1 MRSKYTHT
9 KEFQMNKGSKNYTRP
24 IFGALII
31 ISLLY
36 AQGSG
41 YLSQKLMVENN
52 IRDRVKEAL
61 SKVIDSHKYVINVD
75 VELEILDEVNEKI
88 TVFAPRESGHS
99 VEQQASPAEKTAEA
113 LVRIQEK
120 MIQETPSE
128 EESYSI
134 GLPIPGFEV
143 DVVRPK
149 TESMPLTES
158 KPVSPRTMQPL
169 EQTTNKTIEE
179 EREVVDKVLSRTRPS
194 RAVVKRMELA
204 LILQEGAA
212 PELIENIRQLTMAA
226 SKFDRDRGDKL
237 TIMTASFKE
246 RRDQRSAEQIMLKN
260 IAEKI
265 DHLEQKRVSESSS
278 WREDIETYKEEITQR
293 REEDLKLLETQ
304 LEEIDKKRLQEAAN
318 YEKKELAR
326 KDSIR
331 NSKLETEIQALKDML
346 AVNDSQEKTQ
356 AKQLDST
363 RFAML
368 DNELQNLRKMLLE
381 AMLQKSEDSTKR
393 AQEKIEAELVE
404 REREKASRDSLI
416 AEKIAAL
423 DAVQADLDALEAE
436 ASSGMDTKTIMIAAL
451 AIVVLALGAMMLLQK
466 RSAPQQG
473 YPPMPP
479 YPYPPPLRR
488 RRKKKKKPAPA
499 KEPEEEKEKKEPEEE
514 KEVEIP
520 DVEESVTTTESFEK
534 DENGISVDNVND
546 GDNLSVNDDPNV
558 LKSEIDDIRKSVV
571 SMSVGQPGRTSTI
584 VKEWLEQPAPE
595 APAVEEAPS
604 EEEAGESEEEKSE

>member
-1 MRSKYTHT
+1 MRSQYTHT
-9 KEFQMNKGSKNYTRP
+9 KEFQMNKGTKNYTKP
-24 IFGALII
+24 IVAALMIVT
-31 ISLLY
+31 LLY

-75 VELEILDEVNEKI
+75 VELEILDEVNEQI
-88 TVFAPRESGHS
+88 TVFAPRESGKS
-99 VEQQASPAEKTAEA
+99 VEQPASPAEKTAEA

-128 EESYSI
+128 QESYSI

-158 KPVSPRTMQPL
+158 RPVSPRTMQPL
-169 EQTTNKTIEE
+169 EQTSNKAVEE

-194 RAVVKRMELA
+194 RAVIKRMELA

-265 DHLEQKRVSESSS
+265 DHLEQKRVSESSN

-393 AQEKIEAELVE
+393 AQERIEAELVE

-423 DAVQADLDALEAE
+423 DAVQADLNALEAE

-451 AIVVLALGAMMLLQK
+451 AIVVVALGAMMLLQK

-479 YPYPPPLRR
+479 YPYPPPHRR

-514 KEVEIP
+514 KEA
-520 DVEESVTTTESFEK
+520 EELVTTEETFEK
-534 DENGISVDNVND
+534 DENGTPVDNVND

-558 LKSEIDDIRKSVV
+558 LKSEIDDIRKSIV

-595 APAVEEAPS
+595 APAVEEDPA
-604 EEEAGESEEEKSE
+604 EESGESEEEKSE

>member
-1 MRSKYTHT
+1 
-9 KEFQMNKGSKNYTRP
+9 MNKGKKHITSIIGVISFITL
-24 IFGALII
+24 LI
-31 ISLLY
+31 

-41 YLSQKLMVENN
+41 YLSQKLMVEND

-75 VELEILDEVNEKI
+75 VDLEILDEVNEQI
-88 TVFAPRESGHS
+88 TVFAPRESDKGQVVQS
-99 VEQQASPAEKTAEA
+99 SPAERTAEA
-113 LVRIQEK
+113 LVKIQEK
-120 MIQETPSE
+120 MNQDTETE
-128 EESYSI
+128 QESYSI

-149 TESMPLTES
+149 TSGSRPLTES
-158 KPVSPRTMQPL
+158 SPVSPKTMEPMDQPS
-169 EQTTNKTIEE
+169 NDVAEE
-179 EREVVDKVLSRTRPS
+179 DRDVVDKVLSRKRPS
-194 RAVVKRMELA
+194 RAIVKRMNVS

-265 DHLEQKRVSESSS
+265 DQLEQKRASESTN
-278 WREDIETYKEEITQR
+278 WREDIENYKEEITAR
-293 REEDLKLLETQ
+293 REEDLALLETQ
-304 LEEIDKKRLQEAAN
+304 LEELDKKRLQEAAE

-331 NSKLETEIQALKDML
+331 NSKLETEINALKDML
-346 AVNDSQEKTQ
+346 AVNESQEKAQ

-368 DNELQNLRKMLLE
+368 DNELQSLRKMLLQ
-381 AMLQKSEDSTKR
+381 AMLQDSIE
-393 AQEKIEAELVE
+393 AQKQAQAKIEAELAS
-404 REREKASRDSLI
+404 REEEKAERDSLI

-436 ASSGMDTKTIMIAAL
+436 ASSGMDTKTIMLFAFGVVIAAL
-451 AIVVLALGAMMLLQK
+451 IAMMFLQRK
-466 RSAPQQG
+466 AGPQQA
-473 YPPMPP
+473 YPPMPYP
-479 YPYPPPLRR
+479 PYPPPRPRKR
-488 RRKKKKKPAPA
+488 RRKKKPAA
-499 KEPEEEKEKKEPEEE
+499 QEEKVEKKEEEPSPEEPTE
-514 KEVEIP
+514 APEVQQ
-520 DVEESVTTTESFEK
+520 EEVAAEPVS
-534 DENGISVDNVND
+534 ENNTPSEEDD
-546 GDNLSVNDDPNV
+546 GDHRSLEDDPNV

-595 APAVEEAPS
+595 APAAEA
-604 EEEAGESEEEKSE
+604 EEESSGDDGGDEEESSE

>member
-1 MRSKYTHT
+1 
-9 KEFQMNKGSKNYTRP
+9 MNKGKKHITSIIGVISFITL
-24 IFGALII
+24 LI
-31 ISLLY
+31 

-41 YLSQKLMVENN
+41 YLSQKLMVEND

-75 VELEILDEVNEKI
+75 VDLEILDEVNEQI
-88 TVFAPRESGHS
+88 TVFAPRESDKGQVVQS
-99 VEQQASPAEKTAEA
+99 SPAERTAEA
-113 LVRIQEK
+113 LVKIQEK
-120 MIQETPSE
+120 MIQDTETE
-128 EESYSI
+128 QESYSI

-149 TESMPLTES
+149 TSGSRPLTES
-158 KPVSPRTMQPL
+158 SPVSPKTMEPMDQPS
-169 EQTTNKTIEE
+169 NDVAEE
-179 EREVVDKVLSRTRPS
+179 DRDVVDKVLSRKRPS
-194 RAVVKRMELA
+194 RAVVKRMNVS

-265 DHLEQKRVSESSS
+265 DQLEQKRASESTN
-278 WREDIETYKEEITQR
+278 WREDIENYKEEITAR
-293 REEDLKLLETQ
+293 REEDLALLETQ
-304 LEEIDKKRLQEAAN
+304 LEELDKKRLQEAAD

-331 NSKLETEIQALKDML
+331 NSKLETEINALKDML
-346 AVNDSQEKTQ
+346 AVNESQEKAQ

-368 DNELQNLRKMLLE
+368 DNELQSLRKMLLQ
-381 AMLQKSEDSTKR
+381 AMLQDSIE
-393 AQEKIEAELVE
+393 AQKQAQAKIEAELAS
-404 REREKASRDSLI
+404 REQEKAERDSLI

-436 ASSGMDTKTIMIAAL
+436 ASSGMDTKTIMLFAFGVVIAAL
-451 AIVVLALGAMMLLQK
+451 VAMMFLQRK
-466 RSAPQQG
+466 SGQQQA
-473 YPPMPP
+473 YPPMPYP
-479 YPYPPPLRR
+479 PYPPPRPRKR
-488 RRKKKKKPAPA
+488 RRKKKPAA
-499 KEPEEEKEKKEPEEE
+499 QEEKVEKKEEEPSPEEPTE
-514 KEVEIP
+514 APEVQQ
-520 DVEESVTTTESFEK
+520 EEVAAEPVSE
-534 DENGISVDNVND
+534 DNISSEEDD
-546 GDNLSVNDDPNV
+546 GDHHSLEDDPNV

-595 APAVEEAPS
+595 APATEA
-604 EEEAGESEEEKSE
+604 EEESSGDDGGDEEESSE

>member
-1 MRSKYTHT
+1 
-9 KEFQMNKGSKNYTRP
+9 MNKGKKHITSIIGVISFITL
-24 IFGALII
+24 LI
-31 ISLLY
+31 

-41 YLSQKLMVENN
+41 YLSQKLMVEND

-75 VELEILDEVNEKI
+75 VDLEILDEVNEQI
-88 TVFAPRESGHS
+88 TVFAPRESDKGQVVQS
-99 VEQQASPAEKTAEA
+99 SPAERTAEA
-113 LVRIQEK
+113 LVKIQEK
-120 MIQETPSE
+120 MIQDTETE
-128 EESYSI
+128 QESYSI

-149 TESMPLTES
+149 TSGSRPLTES
-158 KPVSPRTMQPL
+158 SPVSPKTMEPMDQPS
-169 EQTTNKTIEE
+169 NDVAEE
-179 EREVVDKVLSRTRPS
+179 DRDVVDKVLSRKRPS
-194 RAVVKRMELA
+194 RAIVKRMNVS

-265 DHLEQKRVSESSS
+265 DQLEQKRASESTN
-278 WREDIETYKEEITQR
+278 WREDIENYKEEITAR
-293 REEDLKLLETQ
+293 REEDLALLETQ
-304 LEEIDKKRLQEAAN
+304 LEELDKKRLQEAAE

-331 NSKLETEIQALKDML
+331 NSKLETEITALKDML
-346 AVNDSQEKTQ
+346 AVNESQEKAK

-368 DNELQNLRKMLLE
+368 DNELQSLRKMLLQ
-381 AMLQKSEDSTKR
+381 AMLQDSIE
-393 AQEKIEAELVE
+393 AQKQAQAKIEAELAE
-404 REREKASRDSLI
+404 REEEKAERDSLI

-436 ASSGMDTKTIMIAAL
+436 ASSGMDTKTIMLFAFGVVIAAL
-451 AIVVLALGAMMLLQK
+451 LAMMFLQRK
-466 RSAPQQG
+466 AGPQQA
-473 YPPMPP
+473 YPPMPYP
-479 YPYPPPLRR
+479 PYPPPRPRKR
-488 RRKKKKKPAPA
+488 RRKKKPAA
-499 KEPEEEKEKKEPEEE
+499 QEEKVEKKEEEPSPEEPTE
-514 KEVEIP
+514 APEVQQ
-520 DVEESVTTTESFEK
+520 EEVAAEPVS
-534 DENGISVDNVND
+534 ENNTPSEEDD
-546 GDNLSVNDDPNV
+546 GDHRSLEDDPNV

-595 APAVEEAPS
+595 APAAEA
-604 EEEAGESEEEKSE
+604 EEESSGDDGGDEEESSE

>member
-1 MRSKYTHT
+1 
-9 KEFQMNKGSKNYTRP
+9 MNKGKKHITSIIGVISFITL
-24 IFGALII
+24 LI
-31 ISLLY
+31 

-41 YLSQKLMVENN
+41 YLSQKLMVEND

-75 VELEILDEVNEKI
+75 VDLEILDEVNEQI
-88 TVFAPRESGHS
+88 TVFAPRDSDKGQVVQS
-99 VEQQASPAEKTAEA
+99 SPAERTAEA
-113 LVRIQEK
+113 LVKIQEK
-120 MIQETPSE
+120 MIQDTETE
-128 EESYSI
+128 QESYSI

-149 TESMPLTES
+149 TSGSRPLTES
-158 KPVSPRTMQPL
+158 SPVSPKTMEPMDQPS
-169 EQTTNKTIEE
+169 NDVAEE
-179 EREVVDKVLSRTRPS
+179 DRDVVDKVLSRKRPS
-194 RAVVKRMELA
+194 RAIVKRMNVS

-265 DHLEQKRVSESSS
+265 DQLEQKRASESTN
-278 WREDIETYKEEITQR
+278 WREDIENYKEEITAR
-293 REEDLKLLETQ
+293 REEDLALLETQ
-304 LEEIDKKRLQEAAN
+304 LEELDKKRLQEAAD

-331 NSKLETEIQALKDML
+331 NSKLETEINALKDML
-346 AVNDSQEKTQ
+346 AVNESQEKAQ

-368 DNELQNLRKMLLE
+368 DNELQSLRKMLLQ
-381 AMLQKSEDSTKR
+381 AMLQDSIE
-393 AQEKIEAELVE
+393 AQKQAQAKIEAELAS
-404 REREKASRDSLI
+404 REEEKAERDSLI

-436 ASSGMDTKTIMIAAL
+436 ASSGMDTKTIMLFAFGVVIAAL
-451 AIVVLALGAMMLLQK
+451 LAMMFLQRK
-466 RSAPQQG
+466 AGPQQA
-473 YPPMPP
+473 YPPMPYP
-479 YPYPPPLRR
+479 PYPPPRPRKR
-488 RRKKKKKPAPA
+488 RRKKKPAA
-499 KEPEEEKEKKEPEEE
+499 QEEKVEKKEEEPSPEEPTE
-514 KEVEIP
+514 APEVQQ
-520 DVEESVTTTESFEK
+520 EEVAAEPVSEDS
-534 DENGISVDNVND
+534 ISSEEDD
-546 GDNLSVNDDPNV
+546 GDHLSLEEDPNV

-595 APAVEEAPS
+595 APTAEA
-604 EEEAGESEEEKSE
+604 EEESSGDDGGDEEESSE

>member
-1 MRSKYTHT
+1 
-9 KEFQMNKGSKNYTRP
+9 MNKGKKHITSIIGVISFITL
-24 IFGALII
+24 LI
-31 ISLLY
+31 

-41 YLSQKLMVENN
+41 YLSQKLMVEND

-75 VELEILDEVNEKI
+75 VDLEILDEVNEQI
-88 TVFAPRESGHS
+88 TVFAPRESEKGQVVQS
-99 VEQQASPAEKTAEA
+99 SPAERTAEA
-113 LVRIQEK
+113 LVKIQEK
-120 MIQETPSE
+120 MIQDTETE
-128 EESYSI
+128 QESYSI

-149 TESMPLTES
+149 TSGSRPLTES
-158 KPVSPRTMQPL
+158 SPVSPKTMEPMDQPS
-169 EQTTNKTIEE
+169 NDAAEE
-179 EREVVDKVLSRTRPS
+179 DRDVVDKVLSRKRPS
-194 RAVVKRMELA
+194 RAVVKRMNVS

-265 DHLEQKRVSESSS
+265 DQLEQKRASESTN
-278 WREDIETYKEEITQR
+278 WREDIENYKEEITAR
-293 REEDLKLLETQ
+293 REEDLALLETQ
-304 LEEIDKKRLQEAAN
+304 LEELDKKRLQEAAE

-331 NSKLETEIQALKDML
+331 NSKLETEINALKDML
-346 AVNDSQEKTQ
+346 AVNESQEKSQ

-368 DNELQNLRKMLLE
+368 DNELQSLRKMLLQ
-381 AMLQKSEDSTKR
+381 AMLQDSIE
-393 AQEKIEAELVE
+393 AQKQAQAKIEAELAE
-404 REREKASRDSLI
+404 REEEKAERDSLI

-436 ASSGMDTKTIMIAAL
+436 ASSGMDTKTIMLFAFGVVIAAL
-451 AIVVLALGAMMLLQK
+451 LAMMFLQRK
-466 RSAPQQG
+466 AGPQQA
-473 YPPMPP
+473 YPPMPYP
-479 YPYPPPLRR
+479 PYPPPRPRKR
-488 RRKKKKKPAPA
+488 RRKKKPAA
-499 KEPEEEKEKKEPEEE
+499 QEEKVEKKEEEPSPEEPTE
-514 KEVEIP
+514 APEVQQ
-520 DVEESVTTTESFEK
+520 EEVAAEPVS
-534 DENGISVDNVND
+534 ENNTPSEEDD
-546 GDNLSVNDDPNV
+546 GDHRSLEDDPNV

-595 APAVEEAPS
+595 APAAEA
-604 EEEAGESEEEKSE
+604 EEEASGDDGGDEEESSE

>member
-1 MRSKYTHT
+1 
-9 KEFQMNKGSKNYTRP
+9 MNKGSKNYTRP

-75 VELEILDEVNEKI
+75 VELEILDEVNEQI

-479 YPYPPPLRR
+479 YPYPPPPRR

-499 KEPEEEKEKKEPEEE
+499 KESEEEKEKKESEEE

-520 DVEESVTTTESFEK
+520 DVEESVATTESFEK

-595 APAVEEAPS
+595 APAVEEAPT

>member
-1 MRSKYTHT
+1 
-9 KEFQMNKGSKNYTRP
+9 MNKGKKHITSIIGVISFITL
-24 IFGALII
+24 LI
-31 ISLLY
+31 

-41 YLSQKLMVENN
+41 YLSQKLMVEND

-75 VELEILDEVNEKI
+75 VDLEILDEVNEQI
-88 TVFAPRESGHS
+88 TVFAPRESEKGQVVQS
-99 VEQQASPAEKTAEA
+99 SPAERTAEA
-113 LVRIQEK
+113 LVKIQEK
-120 MIQETPSE
+120 MIQDTETE
-128 EESYSI
+128 QESYSI

-149 TESMPLTES
+149 TSGSRPLTES
-158 KPVSPRTMQPL
+158 SPVSPKTMEPMDQPS
-169 EQTTNKTIEE
+169 NDVAEE
-179 EREVVDKVLSRTRPS
+179 DRDVVDKVLSRKRPS
-194 RAVVKRMELA
+194 RAIVKRMNVS

-265 DHLEQKRVSESSS
+265 DQLEQKRASESTN
-278 WREDIETYKEEITQR
+278 WREDIENYKEEITAR
-293 REEDLKLLETQ
+293 REEDLALLETQ
-304 LEEIDKKRLQEAAN
+304 LEELDKKRLQEAAD

-331 NSKLETEIQALKDML
+331 NSKLETEINALKDML
-346 AVNDSQEKTQ
+346 AVNESQEKAQ

-368 DNELQNLRKMLLE
+368 DNELQSLRKMLLQ
-381 AMLQKSEDSTKR
+381 AMLQDSIE
-393 AQEKIEAELVE
+393 AQKQAQAKIEAELAS
-404 REREKASRDSLI
+404 REEEKAERDSLI

-436 ASSGMDTKTIMIAAL
+436 ASSGMDTKTIMLFAFGVVIAAL
-451 AIVVLALGAMMLLQK
+451 LAMMFLQRK
-466 RSAPQQG
+466 SGPQQA
-473 YPPMPP
+473 YPPMPYP
-479 YPYPPPLRR
+479 PYPPPRPRKR
-488 RRKKKKKPAPA
+488 RRKKKPAA
-499 KEPEEEKEKKEPEEE
+499 QEEKVEKKEEEPSPEEPTE
-514 KEVEIP
+514 APEVQQ
-520 DVEESVTTTESFEK
+520 EEVAAEPVS
-534 DENGISVDNVND
+534 ENNTPSEEDD
-546 GDNLSVNDDPNV
+546 GDHRSLEDDPNV

-595 APAVEEAPS
+595 APAAEA
-604 EEEAGESEEEKSE
+604 EEESSGDDGGDEEESSE

>member
-1 MRSKYTHT
+1 
-9 KEFQMNKGSKNYTRP
+9 MNKGKRHITTIIGVISFITL
-24 IFGALII
+24 LI
-31 ISLLY
+31 

-41 YLSQKLMVENN
+41 YLSQKLMVEND

-75 VELEILDEVNEKI
+75 VDLEILDEVNEQI
-88 TVFAPRESGHS
+88 TVFAPRESDKGQVVQS
-99 VEQQASPAEKTAEA
+99 SPAERTAEA
-113 LVRIQEK
+113 LVKIQEK
-120 MIQETPSE
+120 MIQDTETE
-128 EESYSI
+128 QESYSI

-149 TESMPLTES
+149 TSGSRPLTES
-158 KPVSPRTMQPL
+158 SPVSPKTMEPMDQPS
-169 EQTTNKTIEE
+169 NDAAEE
-179 EREVVDKVLSRTRPS
+179 DRDVVDKVLSRKRPS
-194 RAVVKRMELA
+194 RAVVKRMNVS

-265 DHLEQKRVSESSS
+265 DQLEQKRASESTN
-278 WREDIETYKEEITQR
+278 WREDIENYKEEITAR
-293 REEDLKLLETQ
+293 REEDLALLETQ
-304 LEEIDKKRLQEAAN
+304 LEELDKKRLQEAAE

-331 NSKLETEIQALKDML
+331 NSKLETEINALKDML
-346 AVNDSQEKTQ
+346 AVNESQEKAQ

-368 DNELQNLRKMLLE
+368 DNELQSLRKMLLQ
-381 AMLQKSEDSTKR
+381 AMLQDSIEAKKQ
-393 AQEKIEAELVE
+393 AQAKIEAELAE
-404 REREKASRDSLI
+404 REEEKAERDSLI

-436 ASSGMDTKTIMIAAL
+436 ASSGMDTKTIMLFAFGVVIAAL
-451 AIVVLALGAMMLLQK
+451 LAMMFLQRK
-466 RSAPQQG
+466 AGPQQA
-473 YPPMPP
+473 YPPMPYP
-479 YPYPPPLRR
+479 PYPPPRPRKR
-488 RRKKKKKPAPA
+488 RRKKKPAA
-499 KEPEEEKEKKEPEEE
+499 QEEKVEKKEEEPSPEEPTE
-514 KEVEIP
+514 APEVQQ
-520 DVEESVTTTESFEK
+520 EEVAAEPVS
-534 DENGISVDNVND
+534 ENNTPSEEDD
-546 GDNLSVNDDPNV
+546 GDHRSLEDDPNV

-595 APAVEEAPS
+595 APAAEA
-604 EEEAGESEEEKSE
+604 EEEASGDDGGDEEESSE

>member
-1 MRSKYTHT
+1 
-9 KEFQMNKGSKNYTRP
+9 MNKGTENYTRP
-24 IFGALII
+24 IVGALMIVT
-31 ISLLY
+31 LLY

-61 SKVIDSHKYVINVD
+61 SKVVDSHKYVINVD

-88 TVFAPRESGHS
+88 TVFAPRESDKDS
-99 VEQQASPAEKTAEA
+99 EQQASPAEKTAEA

-120 MIQETPSE
+120 MIQETPSQ

-158 KPVSPRTMQPL
+158 KPISPRTMQPI
-169 EQTTNKTIEE
+169 EQNSNRVIEE
-179 EREVVDKVLSRTRPS
+179 DREVVDKVLSRTRPS
-194 RAVVKRMELA
+194 RAVIKRMELA

-265 DHLEQKRVSESSS
+265 DDLEQKRVSESSN

-304 LEEIDKKRLQEAAN
+304 LEEIDKKRLQEAAE

-326 KDSIR
+326 KDSVR
-331 NSKLETEIQALKDML
+331 NSKLETEIQALRDML
-346 AVNDSQEKTQ
+346 SVNQSQEKEQ
-356 AKQLDST
+356 AQELDST

-368 DNELQNLRKMLLE
+368 DNELQTLRKMLLQ
-381 AMLQKSEDSTKR
+381 AMLKDSADAQKQ
-393 AQEKIEAELVE
+393 AQAKIEAELEE
-404 REREKASRDSLI
+404 RELEKATRDSLI

-423 DAVQADLDALEAE
+423 DAVQAEYNALEAE
-436 ASSGMDTKTIMIAAL
+436 ASSGMDTKTIMIVAL
-451 AIVVLALGAMMLLQK
+451 AIVVVALGAMMLLQK
-466 RSAPQQG
+466 RSTPQQG

-479 YPYPPPLRR
+479 YPYPPPHRR
-488 RRKKKKKPAPA
+488 RRKKKKKPAPV
-499 KEPEEEKEKKEPEEE
+499 KEVVEEKEPAVEE
-514 KEVEIP
+514 KEP
-520 DVEESVTTTESFEK
+520 AVEEKNSDTDSS
-534 DENGISVDNVND
+534 DEDKSGASDDNEDN
-546 GDNLSVNDDPNV
+546 GDNLSLNDDPNV
-558 LKSEIDDIRKSVV
+558 LKSEIDDIRKSIV

-595 APAVEEAPS
+595 APAVEEAPAEDS
-604 EEEAGESEEEKSE
+604 GEGEEEKSE